1 MTMFLFKVYVK
12 NVFQIAIII
21 MGLLY
26 EALKQ
31 INPGHLV
38 GSQLSYGKTSSQQN
52 LLNQSV
58 ELHRQES
65 PRGILIFIIIFKFLK
80 QSMDLGK

>member
-1 MTMFLFKVYVK
+1 
-12 NVFQIAIII
+12 

-38 GSQLSYGKTSSQQN
+38 SSQLSYGKTSSQQN
-52 LLNQSV
+52 LLKQSV
-58 ELHRQES
+58 ESYRQES
-65 PRGILIFIIIFKFLK
+65 PRGILIFIIIINFFLTK
-80 QSMDLGK
+80 NKIEIKV

>member
-1 MTMFLFKVYVK
+1 MFQFKVYVK

-31 INPGHLV
+31 INLSHLV
-38 GSQLSYGKTSSQQN
+38 CSQLSNGKTSSQQN
-52 LLNQSV
+52 LLNQTV
-58 ELHRQES
+58 ESHRQES
-65 PRGILIFIIIFKFLK
+65 PRGILIFIIIIKLLK
-80 QSMDLGK
+80 SYRFDKIK

>member
-1 MTMFLFKVYVK
+1 
-12 NVFQIAIII
+12 

-38 GSQLSYGKTSSQQN
+38 CSQLSYGKTSSQQN

-58 ELHRQES
+58 ESYRQES
-65 PRGILIFIIIFKFLK
+65 PRGKLIFIIIINFFKPSDKNKIEIKVKRALNELTIF
-80 QSMDLGK
+80 